1 MLLALVRDD
10 KQTRLPRRNKRLAR
24 SGLALLLLAMTEG
37 RAGELG
43 DCFVGAALQRTPRND
58 GQRRAV

>member
-10 KQTRLPRRNKRLAR
+10 KQTRLPRRNKRLAKGR
-24 SGLALLLLAMTEG
+24 LALLLLAMTEG
-37 RAGELG
+37 GVGGLG
-43 DCFVGAALQRTPRND
+43 DCFVGAAMQRTPRND